1 MEEKPKNENDGDRF
15 VSAVGDVVGMQRL
28 PNGGCQVVVNINP
41 YPYPERPKD
50 AAKLPEYERECAELD
65 AMNFTM
71 LRGLRFDRVDLVQKA
86 LTYEQSA

>member
-1 MEEKPKNENDGDRF
+1 MSEEVKDEKGDKF

-41 YPYPERPKD
+41 YPYPDRPKD
-50 AAKLPEYERECAELD
+50 AEKLPGWERECAELD

-71 LRGLRFDRVDLVQKA
+71 IRGLRFDRVDLVQKA
-86 LTYEQSA
+86 LQYESV